1 MHLYLK
7 QNDSVISN
15 QLKSKL
21 LYKHVF
27 ESQKLKTVR
36 LNINLNK
43 LKSFNEDIILES
55 LFLLEF
61 LTSLK
66 SYISFYKRMYQEVHV
81 QLSNTLRSPHFF
93 YFFTILKMFYFPIL
107 NRRNLVL
114 ADSFDKSFNYTLKLN
129 SVNTFPFVPDI
140 YFKWNLPINC
150 FIIFNSQNKAQ
161 SKLFLH
167 YFNFPINN

>member
-1 MHLYLK
+1 MGSNPILCVLVLIKIKLNFIFFMHLYLK

-107 NRRNLVL
+107 
-114 ADSFDKSFNYTLKLN
+114 
-129 SVNTFPFVPDI
+129 
-140 YFKWNLPINC
+140 WMPI
-150 FIIFNSQNKAQ
+150 
-161 SKLFLH
+161 
-167 YFNFPINN
+167 

>member
-81 QLSNTLRSPHFF
+81 QLSNTYNS
-93 YFFTILKMFYFPIL
+93 
-107 NRRNLVL
+107 
-114 ADSFDKSFNYTLKLN
+114 YTCRFC
-129 SVNTFPFVPDI
+129 SR
-140 YFKWNLPINC
+140 
-150 FIIFNSQNKAQ
+150 
-161 SKLFLH
+161 
-167 YFNFPINN
+167 